1 MKKKIFI
8 ISGEKSG
15 DLLGS
20 KIAKQISKEK
30 FEIYGIGGNM
40 MESAGVKL
48 FSSIND
54 ISVMGI
60 FEILPKI
67 FKILKKIKET
77 AKYIIE
83 SKQDIVLTIDAPDFC
98 FRVAK
103 LVKKFDKN
111 KNIKFVHFIAPS
123 VWVYRKNR
131 AKKIAKIYD
140 LLFCILPFEPPYFEK
155 YGLKSIFVGH
165 PIFDKNSLEY
175 KFNENT
181 IKYNTNSNIISI
193 TSGSR
198 KSEVKILL
206 PIILD
211 AVKNLKQKYKNL
223 EFHILATE
231 NTIDVINNI
240 LQNRKNNYIKINIT
254 QEEKN
259 NILSKSMFAIAKS
272 GTNTLEI
279 AAYSIPM
286 IVIYKF
292 NFFTNLIAKFIKI
305 ITTAKYVNIINIIAK
320 KENIPELILD
330 DCNAKNIFE
339 KVCELVDDEKLR
351 LKQIENNLN
360 TIKILG
366 YNSKENNSIQKI
378 VEYIYSL
385 I

>member
-8 ISGEKSG
+8 VAGEKSG

-20 KIAKQISKEK
+20 KIAKQLNKEK
-30 FEIYGIGGNM
+30 FEISGVGGEM
-40 MESAGVKL
+40 MKNSGVQL

-60 FEILPKI
+60 FEVLPKL
-67 FKILKKIKET
+67 FKILKKIKEI
-77 AKYIIE
+77 AKHIIE
-83 SKQDIVLTIDAPDFC
+83 SEQDIVLTIDAPDFC

-103 LVKKFDKN
+103 LVKKLDKN
-111 KNIKFVHFIAPS
+111 KKIKFVHFIAPS

-140 LLFCILPFEPPYFEK
+140 LLFCILPFEPPYFKK

-175 KFNENT
+175 EFNKNK
-181 IKYNTNSNIISI
+181 INYNPDSNIISI

-198 KSEVKILL
+198 KSEVKVLL

-211 AVKNLKQKYKNL
+211 TVEKLMQKYKNL

-231 NTIDVINNI
+231 NTVDIIKNI
-240 LQNRKNNYIKINIT
+240 LQNKKIDYIKINTT

-259 NILSKSMFAIAKS
+259 NILANSLLAIAKS

-279 AAYSIPM
+279 AGYSIP
-286 IVIYKF
+286 IVVIYKF
-292 NFFTNLIAKFIKI
+292 NFFTNLIAKFIKMI
-305 ITTAKYVNIINIIAK
+305 STAKYVNIINVIAK

-330 DCNAKNIFE
+330 NCNSKTIFE
-339 KVCELVDDEKLR
+339 KVCKLIDNKELR
-351 LKQIENNLN
+351 LKQIKTNLDI
-360 TIKILG
+360 IKILG
-366 YNSKENNSIQKI
+366 YNTEENNSIGKVVDCI
-378 VEYIYSL
+378 NSL
-385 I
+385 

>member
-8 ISGEKSG
+8 IAGEKSG

-20 KIAKQISKEK
+20 KIAKQLNREE
-30 FEIYGIGGNM
+30 FEISGVGGKM
-40 MESAGVKL
+40 MENSGVKL
-48 FSSIND
+48 FSSIDD

-60 FEILPKI
+60 FEVLPKL
-67 FKILKKIKET
+67 FKILKKIKEI
-77 AKYIIE
+77 AKHIIE
-83 SKQDIVLTIDAPDFC
+83 SEQDIVLTIDAPDFC

-103 LVKKFDKN
+103 LVKKLDRN
-111 KNIKFVHFIAPS
+111 KKIKFVHFIAPS

-155 YGLKSIFVGH
+155 YSLRSIFVGH

-175 KFNENT
+175 EFNKNK
-181 IKYNTNSNIISI
+181 ISYNSDSNIISI

-198 KSEVKILL
+198 KSEVKVLL

-211 AVKNLKQKYKNL
+211 TVEKLKQKYKNL

-231 NTIDVINNI
+231 NTVDIINNI
-240 LQNRKNNYIKINIT
+240 LQDRKIDYIKINTT

-259 NILSKSMFAIAKS
+259 NILANSLLAIAKS

-279 AAYSIPM
+279 AGYSIPM
-286 IVIYKF
+286 IVIYRF

-305 ITTAKYVNIINIIAK
+305 ISTAKYVNIINVIAK

-330 DCNAKNIFE
+330 NCNSKTIFE
-339 KVCELVDDEKLR
+339 KVCKLIDNKELR
-351 LKQIENNLN
+351 LKQIKTNLDI
-360 TIKILG
+360 IKILG
-366 YNSKENNSIQKI
+366 YNTEKNNSIEKI
-378 VEYIYSL
+378 VKCIHSL
-385 I
+385 

>member
-8 ISGEKSG
+8 VAGEKSG

-20 KIAKQISKEK
+20 KIAKQLNKEK
-30 FEIYGIGGNM
+30 FEISGVGGEM
-40 MESAGVKL
+40 MKNSGVQL

-60 FEILPKI
+60 FEVFPKL
-67 FKILKKIKET
+67 FNILKKIKEI
-77 AKYIIE
+77 AKHIIE
-83 SKQDIVLTIDAPDFC
+83 SEQDIVLTIDAPDFC

-103 LVKKFDKN
+103 LVKKLDKN
-111 KNIKFVHFIAPS
+111 KKIKFVHFIAPS

-140 LLFCILPFEPPYFEK
+140 LLFCILPFEPPYFKK

-175 KFNENT
+175 EFNKNK
-181 IKYNTNSNIISI
+181 INYNPDSNIISI

-198 KSEVKILL
+198 KSEVKVLL

-211 AVKNLKQKYKNL
+211 TVEKLMQKYKNL

-231 NTIDVINNI
+231 NTVDIIKNI
-240 LQNRKNNYIKINIT
+240 LQNKKIDYIKINTT

-259 NILSKSMFAIAKS
+259 NILANSLLAIAKS

-279 AAYSIPM
+279 AGYSIP
-286 IVIYKF
+286 IVVIYKF
-292 NFFTNLIAKFIKI
+292 NFFTNLIAKFIKMI
-305 ITTAKYVNIINIIAK
+305 STAKYVNIINVIAK

-330 DCNAKNIFE
+330 NCNSKTIFE
-339 KVCELVDDEKLR
+339 KVCKLIDNKELR
-351 LKQIENNLN
+351 LKQIKTNLDI
-360 TIKILG
+360 IKILG
-366 YNSKENNSIQKI
+366 YNTEENNSIGKVVDCI
-378 VEYIYSL
+378 NSL
-385 I
+385 

>member
-8 ISGEKSG
+8 IAGEKSG
-15 DLLGS
+15 DLIGS
-20 KIAKQISKEK
+20 KIAKQIDKEK
-30 FEIYGIGGNM
+30 FEISGIGGEM
-40 MESAGVKL
+40 MKKSGVKI

-60 FEILPKI
+60 FEVIPKL

-83 SKQDIVLTIDAPDFC
+83 SGQDIVLTIDAPDFC

-103 LVKKFDKN
+103 LVKKLDKN
-111 KNIKFVHFIAPS
+111 KKIKFVHFIAPS
-123 VWVYRKNR
+123 VWVYRENR

-155 YGLKSIFVGH
+155 YGLKSVFVGH

-175 KFNENT
+175 EFNRKN
-181 IKYNTNSNIISI
+181 INYNSDSNIISI
-193 TSGSR
+193 TTGSR

-206 PIILD
+206 PIILE
-211 AVKNLKQKYKNL
+211 VLKNLKQKYRNL

-231 NTIDVINNI
+231 NTINIINNI
-240 LQNRKNNYIKINIT
+240 LKDKKIDYIKINLE

-259 NILSKSMFAIAKS
+259 KILANSLLAIAKS

-279 AAYSIPM
+279 TGYSVPIV
-286 IVIYKF
+286 VIYKF
-292 NFFTNLIAKFIKI
+292 NFFTNLIAKFIRMI
-305 ITTAKYVNIINIIAK
+305 STTKYANIINIIAK

-339 KVCELVDDEKLR
+339 KTCNLIDNKELR
-351 LKQIENNLN
+351 LKQIKTNLEI
-360 TIKILG
+360 IKILG
-366 YNSKENNSIQKI
+366 YGVENNNSIQK
-378 VEYIYSL
+378 VVDFLYKF
-385 I
+385 